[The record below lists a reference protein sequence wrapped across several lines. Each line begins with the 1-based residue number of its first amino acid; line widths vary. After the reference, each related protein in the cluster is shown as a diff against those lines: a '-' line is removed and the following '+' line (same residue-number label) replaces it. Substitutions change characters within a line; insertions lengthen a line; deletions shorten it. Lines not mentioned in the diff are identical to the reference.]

1 MWIATGLDPLVALIL
16 KAAVLL
22 YIMIAPFSLAH
33 VPIDLTAVYVAGFAC
48 GAACLTVDF
57 TLGLLVITA
66 VIVSMVTINRAKTR
80 RPRPPSEDPLM
91 YASDVVAT
99 LPVPV
104 RSLEDER
111 APESAPVPAPA
122 PAPAP
127 APEPEPEPAPAP
139 KPTEAALRMQQ
150 HTGDAMHFYDDD
162 DDELEQ
168 GHRFLL
174 KPDGVF
180 VTEDSLERAQSNR
193 VGPDSAYCPLGIES
207 YGVQGVASGV
217 SVVPMTW

>member
-1 MWIATGLDPLVALIL
+1 MWTAIGLDPLIALIL
-16 KAAVLL
+16 KAVVLL
-22 YIMIAPFSLAH
+22 HIMIAPFSLVH

-48 GAACLTVDF
+48 GAACLTIDS

-91 YASDVVAT
+91 YATDVVAT

-104 RSLEDER
+104 RSLDDDR
-111 APESAPVPAPA
+111 ASESAPA
-122 PAPAP
+122 PASVPKSEPEPKPKPAS
-127 APEPEPEPAPAP
+127 APEPTQAAP
-139 KPTEAALRMQQ
+139 RMEQ
-150 HTGDAMHFYDDD
+150 HDRDAMHFYDDD
-162 DDELEQ
+162 HENEH

-180 VTEDSLERAQSNR
+180 VTDESLERAQSNR
-193 VGPDSAYCPLGIES
+193 VGPDSAYCPLGKES